1 MARPKSSQG
10 KKYYTVK
17 EANATL
23 PLVRAIVADITRLA
37 PELRDRYDR
46 LKELSPEEP
55 SVNHPKWDEI
65 SQLQGELDRDQEQLN
80 AYFAEL
86 AQLGIELK
94 DPFTGLLDFPCWMEN
109 REVYLCWRQG
119 ESEVGHWH
127 ELDAGFAGRQKISA
141 ATAGA
146 ERIGYPKEV

>member
-1 MARPKSSQG
+1 MARQQQTPK
-10 KKYYTVK
+10 KKYYTVT

-23 PLVRAIVADITRLA
+23 PLVRKIIGDIAQLA
-37 PELRDRYDR
+37 SELRDRYDR

-55 SVNHPKWDEI
+55 TVNHPRWDEI
-65 SQLQGELDRDQEQLN
+65 SELQAELDRGQEELN
-80 AYFAEL
+80 GYFAEL
-86 AQLGIELK
+86 SQLGIELK

-127 ELDAGFAGRQKISA
+127 ELDAGFAGRQKISPDL
-141 ATAGA
+141 AGA
-146 ERIGYPKEV
+146 ERIGYPRQA